1 LEKVVIFS
9 LGKELYGMDI
19 FELKEII
26 RMAEIT
32 RIPKAPSFIEGVIN
46 LRGKIIP
53 VIDLK
58 KKLGI
63 DGNENP
69 EEKRIL
75 VADVG
80 GQTAGL
86 VVDHVHEVADIE
98 DKDIEPPPV
107 VLEIDGRFIRG
118 LAKMGER
125 IVVLL
130 KADEILSV
138 KEKQELEKLSKE
150 GMEG

>member
-1 LEKVVIFS
+1 MVIFG

-63 DGNENP
+63 YGNENP

-75 VADVG
+75 VTDVG

-86 VVDHVHEVADIE
+86 VVDYVHEVADVE
-98 DKDIEPPPV
+98 DKDIEPPPA
-107 VLEIDGRFIRG
+107 VLEIEGRFIKG

-130 KADEILSV
+130 KADEILSL
-138 KEKQELEKLSKE
+138 KEKQELENLAKE
-150 GMEG
+150 GMQG

>member
-1 LEKVVIFS
+1 MEKVVIFS

-98 DKDIEPPPV
+98 DKDIELPPA
-107 VLEIDGRFIRG
+107 VLEIEGRFIRG